1 METNRTL
8 FIPSDIL
15 SSDFPIETKCVL
27 AVERQYP
34 ALSHTQHAQILG
46 MPIRAFYRYKQKS
59 KNTVKNDTKNTVKYD
74 TINTVKIDTIK
85 KATSSSQINDKQ
97 KDKKKIVKKNTVKN
111 DTKNTVKIDTKNTVK
126 YDTIKHT
133 PEEKARAMEYCL
145 DLIGRI
151 NTEDDYNENR
161 EKILKIFDRTD
172 MFTQSELDMF
182 DEKLSMKV
190 SKFQ

>member
-1 METNRTL
+1 METNKTL

-15 SSDFPIETKCVL
+15 SSDIPIETKCVL

-34 ALSHTQHAQILG
+34 SLSHTQHAQILG
-46 MPIRAFYRYKQKS
+46 MPLRAFYRYKQKS
-59 KNTVKNDTKNTVKYD
+59 KNSVKYD
-74 TINTVKIDTIK
+74 IK
-85 KATSSSQINDKQ
+85 NS
-97 KDKKKIVKKNTVKN
+97 
-111 DTKNTVKIDTKNTVK
+111 VKIDTKNDVK
-126 YDTIKHT
+126 YDTKNSVKNDTIKHT

-151 NTEDDYNENR
+151 DTEDDYNENR